1 MKHIVITKDKNED
14 IYKIMC
20 LKIKRSTKLI
30 ISLISTLPAMYN
42 AHTHRCK
49 YRLTEMSVSHKQTK
63 TQAKWKIPWYILTNH
78 KNSYTFTSNTITTD
92 FSI

>member
-30 ISLISTLPAMYN
+30 FSLISTLPAMYN
-42 AHTHRCK
+42 AHTH
-49 YRLTEMSVSHKQTK
+49 
-63 TQAKWKIPWYILTNH
+63 TQM
-78 KNSYTFTSNTITTD
+78 
-92 FSI
+92 